1 MSIKNTI
8 VKLLSNFLKWR
19 VKHLSDRRF
28 LVLLSFIIG
37 VAGGI
42 VASILKTLIHFIEN
56 LIHSKYF
63 SGLQNLWYFAFP
75 LIGIFISL
83 VFIRYIAKNRLPEG
97 VTLALYSIGKNN
109 GVIKRLHMYGH
120 VFTSVFTVGF
130 GGSVGLEG
138 PSVATGSAIGSNIGQ
153 LFHLNNKR
161 KSLLIGCGSAAALSA
176 LFNAP
181 VAAVIFVLEI
191 ILLELKIA
199 FIIPLLVS
207 SVTATLISK
216 VLIGDDLLFNFG
228 ELAPIVLKD
237 IPFYIILGVFT
248 GFLGVYFL
256 KTSLKLNS
264 FALKFGKYRSS
275 YLFFGTFL
283 GLILILFPTLFGEG
297 YYTLRSLL
305 KNQDF
310 ILIEKSI
317 YGTIPYIRD
326 LIYEQWFLLLFL
338 VASLFLKVYAGSFTR
353 LAGGSGGVFAS
364 TLFMGGLAGFI
375 LSRLVNL
382 SNFDINLPENNFILV
397 GMSGVLAGVMHSP
410 LTAIFLIAEIT
421 QGYELFIPLMIVVAI
436 SYGSAINHSK
446 FSFYTRNLAEKGN
459 LIAHDRDKTLLTE
472 IGVLKV
478 IEKDLICVHEDGTL
492 KDLIQA
498 ISKSKRNIFPIINS
512 DEELMGVI
520 LLDDVRHLIFKP
532 ENYGIELK
540 ALMHPPPAFVNFD
553 EHLDT
558 VMDKFDSTNAWN
570 LPVLKDGK
578 YYGFLSKSKIFTVY
592 RDKLSC
598 SNDIDF

>member
-1 MSIKNTI
+1 MTIKNTS
-8 VKLLSNFLKWR
+8 VKLLSDFLKWR

-28 LVLLSFIIG
+28 LVLLSFVIG

-42 VASILKTLIHFIEN
+42 SASILKTLIHFIET

-63 SGLQNLWYFAFP
+63 TGVQNFWYFIFP
-75 LIGIFISL
+75 LIGIFVSL
-83 VFIRYIAKNRLPEG
+83 IFIRYVSKNRLPEG
-97 VTLALYSIGKNN
+97 VPLALYSIGKNN
-109 GVIKRLHMYGH
+109 GIIKRLHIYAH
-120 VFTSVFTVGF
+120 LITSGITVSF

-153 LFHLNNKR
+153 LFHLNHKR
-161 KSLLIGCGSAAALSA
+161 KSLLIGCGSAAAIAA
-176 LFNAP
+176 LFNSP

-191 ILLELKIA
+191 ILVELKIA
-199 FIIPLLVS
+199 FIIPLLVA
-207 SVTATLISK
+207 SVTATLVSK
-216 VLIGDDLLFNFG
+216 LLMGNDLLFDFG
-228 ELAPIVLKD
+228 TLSPIILQD
-237 IPFYIILGVFT
+237 IPFYILLGLFT
-248 GFLGVYFL
+248 GFLSVYFM
-256 KTSLKLNS
+256 KTTQKISN
-264 FALKFGKYRSS
+264 FAQKFTKYRTN
-275 YLFFGTFL
+275 YLFFGSFL
-283 GLILILFPTLFGEG
+283 GLILLLFPTLYGEG

-317 YGTIPYIRD
+317 YASIPVVKNA
-326 LIYEQWFLLLFL
+326 IYEQWFLIIFIIATLFI
-338 VASLFLKVYAGSFTR
+338 KVFATSFTR
-353 LAGGSGGVFAS
+353 LAGGVGGVFAPS
-364 TLFMGGLAGFI
+364 LFMGGLAGF
-375 LSRLVNL
+375 LVARVVNL
-382 SNFDINLPENNFILV
+382 FNFSFNLPENNFILV
-397 GMSGVLAGVMHSP
+397 GMSGVIAGIMHAP

-421 QGYELFIPLMIVVAI
+421 QGYELFIPLMIVVAL
-436 SYGSAINHSK
+436 SYGSSINHSK
-446 FSFYTRNLAEKGN
+446 FSYYTRNLANRGD
-459 LIAHDRDKTLLTE
+459 LVAHDRDKTLLTE

-478 IEKDLICVHEDGTL
+478 IEKDLLCVHEDGTL

-498 ISKSKRNIFPIINS
+498 ISKSNRNIFPVLNS
-512 DEELMGVI
+512 QEELMGVI

-570 LPVLKDGK
+570 LPVLKEGK

-598 SNDIDF
+598 SNNIDF